1 MQLTSRE
8 NSRKMGN
15 ASIAYILL
23 LICLFSVPASYS
35 QLSSAVGTDISIST
49 VSVLLPH
56 DHKVSYVIE
65 AYNGCFK
72 W

>member
-1 MQLTSRE
+1 
-8 NSRKMGN
+8 MGN
-15 ASIAYILL
+15 SSIYTAYILL
-23 LICLFSVPASYS
+23 ILYASQLISA
-35 QLSSAVGTDISIST
+35 QLSSSMGTDISIST

>member
-1 MQLTSRE
+1 M
-8 NSRKMGN
+8 NKMGN
-15 ASIAYILL
+15 STIYYAYILL
-23 LICLFSVPASYS
+23 VLCASQLISA
-35 QLSSAVGTDISIST
+35 QLSSTVGTDISIST

-56 DHKVSYVIE
+56 DHKVSYVID